1 MKIRLEQRP
10 PAKIMGALLQILPIL
25 TVLRLVFFL
34 RRIVKIFERDN
45 VLCIALKV
53 SVFFEKILQTSNLE
67 FEVSRRSICLHMDT
81 LRMSMN
87 HI

>member
-34 RRIVKIFERDN
+34 RRILKIFERDN

-53 SVFFEKILQTSNLE
+53 SVFVEKI
-67 FEVSRRSICLHMDT
+67 FFPVYIGT
-81 LRMSMN
+81 LFQKYCFGN
-87 HI
+87 IHK

>member
-25 TVLRLVFFL
+25 TVLRLVGFFL
-34 RRIVKIFERDN
+34 GRIVKIFERDN

-53 SVFFEKILQTSNLE
+53 SVFVKKIFFVQYILE
-67 FEVSRRSICLHMDT
+67 HFFKHTALGIYINDAQQK
-81 LRMSMN
+81 
-87 HI
+87 